1 MRKDLDGS
9 LVRFIKAV
17 MFQSRCVA
25 VSAANPPMGFG
36 SACKSGFA
44 ERVPVWGAFRLATV
58 EAGPRPGSGIPRKTG
73 A

>member
-1 MRKDLDGS
+1 MLWRRGRHVAKSVSGRK
-9 LVRFIKAV
+9 
-17 MFQSRCVA
+17 M
-25 VSAANPPMGFG
+25 AANPPTGFG